1 MRRLADQRNWLWIV
15 LAFMAVVISGE
26 VTVSLMSPGSVAMAQ
41 DAADEG
47 GGTEEKAPPA
57 TQSYLGFLFDALGI
71 KYVIVFLALSFT
83 LVAFIVMNS
92 LAARRDSVCPAHLIA
107 SFDSNLNEKK
117 FQEAYEL
124 AKNDDS
130 MLGQV
135 LASGMAKLSQGYDAA
150 MDSMNQTSEDENMK
164 IDRRLSYV
172 QLIGTLSPMFGLLGT
187 VDGMV
192 ASFMK
197 IAAQD
202 SAPKPS
208 ELAKGISMALVTTL
222 IGLWLAIPAI
232 AAYAILKMRMQKLTF
247 DTANAIESLMGRF
260 QTMGKK

>member
-1 MRRLADQRNWLWIV
+1 MRRLAEQRSWLWIIV
-15 LAFMAVVISGE
+15 ALMAITVAGE
-26 VTVSLMSPGSVAMAQ
+26 VTVSLVSPGTMVMAQ
-41 DAADEG
+41 DPAEEG
-47 GGTEEKAPPA
+47 AETKAPTIA
-57 TQSYLGFLFDALGI
+57 QKSYLAFLYESLGLR
-71 KYVIVFLALSFT
+71 YVIVFLSLSFT

-124 AKNDDS
+124 AKNDDT
-130 MLGQV
+130 MLGQI
-135 LASGMAKLSQGYDAA
+135 LASGMAKLSQGYDVA
-150 MDSMNQTSEDENMK
+150 MDAMNVTSEDENMK

-192 ASFMK
+192 ASFMQ
-197 IAAQD
+197 IAASD
-202 SAPKPS
+202 TPPKPS
-208 ELAKGISMALVTTL
+208 KLAEGISMALVTTL

-232 AAYAILKMRMQKLTF
+232 AAYALLKVRMAKLSF
-247 DTANAIESLMGRF
+247 DTANAVESLMGRF